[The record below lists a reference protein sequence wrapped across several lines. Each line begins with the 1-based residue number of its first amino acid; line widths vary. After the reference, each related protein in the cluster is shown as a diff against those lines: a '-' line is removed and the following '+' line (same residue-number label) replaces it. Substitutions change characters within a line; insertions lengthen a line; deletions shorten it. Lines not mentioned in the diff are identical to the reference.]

1 MGVASAMVGAVRLA
15 WRNRD
20 KLGELLFYVRA
31 NGFGTVLGRIRSDMR
46 GLSGT
51 ADYAQWIER
60 YDSLRPPDLDRI
72 ATLAAALP
80 VRPVISLLLAG
91 RDLAAETVER
101 TLESLRRQPYPH
113 WQLCVAGE
121 AALLE
126 AIADRG
132 DPRLR
137 LTTTGDGATG
147 DDAATTLNRA
157 LALADGSFVACLDAG
172 SVLAPSAL
180 FLLAAEAV
188 AHGDADLLYGDEDEL
203 DEAGRRGRPLFKPDW
218 DPELFLGDADVL
230 GRPIALR
237 RRRVD
242 EVGGFRAGVA
252 GREDYDL
259 ALRVL
264 GTDGGTRVRHLPFV
278 LCHRR
283 RAVTP
288 DRGSAATDGGEAVT
302 PDSGEAARQAVADHL
317 RRIGSKATVSAGPKG
332 TVRVV
337 HPLPDPA
344 PLVSLLVPTRDRL
357 DLLRPCL
364 DGLLHGTDYPA
375 LEVLVLDNDSREPKT
390 LAYFAELRA
399 DPRVRV
405 LSLPGPFNFSA
416 INNAGAAAAR
426 GRLLGFVNNDIK
438 VIAPGWLREMAAQ
451 ALRPEIGAVGAK
463 LRYGDDTI
471 QHGGVIL
478 GISGVAGHAH
488 RRFPATHPGY
498 GGRLRLVQSL
508 SAVTAACLVLRKEAF
523 TAAGGFDAEHL
534 AVAYNDVDLCLKLGA
549 LGYRVL
555 WTPYAELYHLESE
568 SRGGDLDPGKRD
580 RFQAEIK
587 VMRQRWGDVL
597 DADPC
602 YNPNLTLHGYD
613 FGLAF
618 PPRVRPSWRSSS
630 H

>member
-1 MGVASAMVGAVRLA
+1 MGVASTMIGAARLA
-15 WRNRD
+15 WRNRG
-20 KLGELLFYVRA
+20 KLGKLVFYVRA
-31 NGFGTVLGRIRSDMR
+31 NGLGTVLGRIRSDMR
-46 GLSGT
+46 GQGSAAG
-51 ADYAQWIER
+51 YAQWIER
-60 YDSLRPPDLDRI
+60 YDAPQPADLARI
-72 ATLAAALP
+72 AALTAALP
-80 VRPVISLLLAG
+80 TRPVISLLLAG
-91 RDLAAETVER
+91 RGLTTAAV
-101 TLESLRRQPYPH
+101 LHSFESLCRQPYPH
-113 WQLCVAGE
+113 WQLCVAAK

-126 AIADRG
+126 ALGAPD
-132 DPRLR
+132 DSRLR
-137 LTTTGDGATG
+137 LATMGDDDGRGGDGGG
-147 DDAATTLNRA
+147 DDAAAGLNRA
-157 LALADGSFVACLDAG
+157 LALADGNLVACLDAG
-172 SVLAPSAL
+172 SVLAPAAL
-180 FLLAAEAV
+180 FALAAEAV
-188 AHGDADLLYGDEDEL
+188 AHGEADLLYGDEDQL
-203 DEAGRRGRPLFKPDW
+203 DAAGRRHQPLFKPDW
-218 DPELFLGDADVL
+218 DPDLFLGDADAL
-230 GRPIALR
+230 GRPIVLR

-242 EVGGFRAGVA
+242 EVGGFRTGFA

-259 ALRVL
+259 ALRVVGL
-264 GTDGGTRVRHLPFV
+264 HAMGQGDGSCVRHLPFV

-283 RAVTP
+283 RADATLN
-288 DRGSAATDGGEAVT
+288 DGSAAG
-302 PDSGEAARQAVADHL
+302 QAVADHL
-317 RRIGSKATVSAGPKG
+317 RRIGSKATVSAGIDG
-332 TVRVV
+332 TIRVV

-375 LEVLVLDNDSREPKT
+375 LEVLVLDNDSREPET

-416 INNAGAAAAR
+416 INNAGAEAAR

-488 RRFPATHPGY
+488 RRFPAAHPGY
-498 GGRLRLVQSL
+498 AGRLRLVQSL
-508 SAVTAACLVLRKEAF
+508 SAVTAACLVLRKEVFA
-523 TAAGGFDAEHL
+523 AAGGFDAEHL

-568 SRGGDLDPGKRD
+568 SRGGDLDPARRD
-580 RFQAEIK
+580 RFRAEIK
-587 VMRQRWGDVL
+587 VMRQRWGEVL

-618 PPRVRPSWRSSS
+618 PPRVQPPWRSSS
-630 H
+630 Y